1 MASLEAALAGLE
13 PGLAAALGGAA
24 AAAAAVAALLRAAGP
39 ASAGTSNACGD
50 AQLDLDLAADAA
62 CFAALRD
69 SGAVCLASSEER
81 PEDVAFSCSD
91 GSDGG
96 SSAAAFP
103 DQYSVAFDPL
113 DGSSVIG
120 ADWAVGSIFGLWPGD
135 GGGTFVGRSGREMV
149 AAGYAVHG
157 PRTVLV
163 LARPA
168 AAGSRGSCGGSD
180 NNNAHACVVQEFVL
194 TSSADSAAGASSS
207 APSWRLVRDGARL
220 PPAGRVFA
228 PANLRAAATGNGAY
242 QSLVSAWM
250 AEKYTLRYSG
260 AMVPDVHHALA
271 KGGGV
276 FCSPTAAGA
285 PAKLRLLYEVLP
297 LAFVAE
303 AAGGAATAAGGGAA
317 LDRALRRHGER
328 AGVCLGSAEEVA
340 RCDAAMCASTE

>member
-1 MASLEAALAGLE
+1 
-13 PGLAAALGGAA
+13 
-24 AAAAAVAALLRAAGP
+24 
-39 ASAGTSNACGD
+39 
-50 AQLDLDLAADAA
+50 
-62 CFAALRD
+62 
-69 SGAVCLASSEER
+69 
-81 PEDVAFSCSD
+81 
-91 GSDGG
+91 
-96 SSAAAFP
+96 
-103 DQYSVAFDPL
+103 
-113 DGSSVIG
+113 
-120 ADWAVGSIFGLWPGD
+120 
-135 GGGTFVGRSGREMV
+135 MV

-168 AAGSRGSCGGSD
+168 TAGSGGGGGGSD
-180 NNNAHACVVQEFVL
+180 NNNARACVVQECLL
-194 TSSADSAAGASSS
+194 TSSAAGAAGASST
-207 APSWRLVRDGARL
+207 APSWRLARDGARL

-228 PANLRAAATGNGAY
+228 PANLRAAAAGNAAY
-242 QSLVSAWM
+242 GELVSAWM

-303 AAGGAATAAGGGAA
+303 AAGGAATAAGGEPA
-317 LDRALRRHGER
+317 LDRALRRHDER

-340 RCDAAMCASTE
+340 RCDAAMRSSPE